1 MKLNWKSV
9 VAMLIAAGIGGVIED
24 GIYKNLMKIGSKA
37 DSDDKDEDEDEDE
50 DHKD

>member
-24 GIYKNLMKIGSKA
+24 GIYKNLMKIVTKA
-37 DSDDKDEDEDEDE
+37 DGDDKDEDDDEED
-50 DHKD
+50 